1 MRFAENFELQK
12 IPEWYN
18 MYFHYTQLRKTIE
31 SFKEKETQEQV
42 VKLPGLYVYLRH
54 RNVLMALDLQERS
67 NG

>member
-1 MRFAENFELQK
+1 
-12 IPEWYN
+12 